1 MLVYKKKKFLRG
13 EKSKEL
19 KPEAEISALNHWLH
33 SMVLPEENYELAALI
48 KSRLDKIEL
57 ERNSY

>member
-1 MLVYKKKKFLRG
+1 MLVYKKKKFVRG

-33 SMVLPEENYELAALI
+33 SIVLPEENYELASLI
-48 KSRLDKIEL
+48 KSQIDRIT
-57 ERNSY
+57 NSLQD